1 MVGRY
6 NDITIVIDDF
16 SIKLNLYRIANQKR
30 KGETT
35 RERRKEIVVSVQV
48 SSFETMNLPTR
59 EKEREKRIGEAK
71 RSAIFSHKYRDTLE
85 TLPSRRRQQ

>member
-1 MVGRY
+1 M
-6 NDITIVIDDF
+6 
-16 SIKLNLYRIANQKR
+16 
-30 KGETT
+30 

-59 EKEREKRIGEAK
+59 EREREKNRRGET
-71 RSAIFSHKYRDTLE
+71 AIFSHKYRDTLE